1 MRYLALI
8 ASSATILCCGL
19 PALLVFM
26 GFGAV
31 VASVVSSLPILVVL
45 SKYKLAV
52 FGGSALTIILAWIIS
67 NRARSCPIGEQKDDC
82 QQLKKASRLVLMAS
96 TALWVAGFSA
106 AFVLPKLFS

>member
-1 MRYLALI
+1 MRYLALL
-8 ASSATILCCGL
+8 ASSATLLCCGL

-52 FGGSALTIILAWIIS
+52 FGSSAFTILLAWFIS
-67 NRARSCPIGEQKDDC
+67 NRASLCPIGERKDDC
-82 QQLKKASRLVLMAS
+82 RQLKKASRIVLMAS
-96 TALWVAGFSA
+96 TALWVVGFST
-106 AFVLPKLFS
+106 AFVLPKLLS